1 MTKTVQISDETYSLL
16 QNHQISGETLE
27 EVIKRLLFV
36 VLKTDVTGKPK
47 TTEYDIQKY
56 NKYYDETN
64 SGYIR

>member
-27 EVIKRLLFV
+27 EVIKRLLLV
-36 VLKTDVTGKPK
+36 VLKTDMTGKPK
-47 TTEYDIQKY
+47 TTECDIQKY